1 MISLNP
7 IQLEEWLFKNFNT
20 SPLPPMAGSKQNPFT
35 RQINKYI
42 AICVNNMGGGL
53 WLSLIK
59 DGKTTEWTFIEHES
73 FQVDEINQLIV
84 LNNTLAFKYEKT
96 L

>member
-1 MISLNP
+1 MISLSP
-7 IQLEEWLFKNFNT
+7 PQLEDWLMKNFHI
-20 SPLPPMAGSKQNPFT
+20 PLLAPMGGGKQNPFT

-53 WLSLIK
+53 WLALIR
-59 DGKTTEWTFIEHES
+59 DAETTEWTFIEHES